1 LQTTDDHRQR
11 LGRAQAISRTTL
23 VGAVWNVLLS
33 AIKIVVGWLA
43 HSQSLIAD
51 GVHSLSDLLSD
62 LLVWF
67 AGRKASAAPDERH
80 PYGHGRYETLAT
92 LGLGILLLV
101 VAIGIGW
108 DAAARL
114 FEPESLLR
122 PAPIA
127 LLAAALSIGIKEWLY
142 WYTLGYAKRVRSDML
157 RANAWHHRSD
167 AISSVVV
174 LVGVAGTLAGLPYLD
189 AIAAFIVALM
199 IAGVAWGLG
208 WEATRELVDTALDAK
223 RLDAIRRTIQEVGG
237 VRDIHMLRTR
247 SMGGHASADVHVL
260 VDPFVSVSEGHLIS
274 VMVEQRLKRE
284 IDEINDVTV
293 HIDPEDDERAAPTM
307 GLPMRPEALRRL
319 DALWAEIPE
328 AKHLKR
334 VLLHYLNGRI
344 EADVFLPLSD
354 GHGPN
359 ADPEGLRERL
369 QRAAEHDPHFK
380 QINVY
385 FG

>member
-1 LQTTDDHRQR
+1 LPTAAAHQQR
-11 LGRAQAISRTTL
+11 LSRVQAISRTTL
-23 VGAVWNVLLS
+23 IGAICNVLLS
-33 AIKIVVGWLA
+33 AIKIVVGWLGQ
-43 HSQSLIAD
+43 SQSLIAD
-51 GVHSLSDLLSD
+51 GVHSLSDLVSD
-62 LLVWF
+62 LMVWF
-67 AGRKASAAPDERH
+67 AGRKANEAPDERH
-80 PYGHGRYETLAT
+80 PYGHGRFETLAT
-92 LGLGILLLV
+92 LGLGILLLG

-108 DAAARL
+108 DAASRL
-114 FEPESLLR
+114 FEPESLLH
-122 PAPIA
+122 PAPIT
-127 LLAAALSIGIKEWLY
+127 LIAATLSIGIKEWLY
-142 WYTLGYAKRVRSDML
+142 WYTLGYAKRVRSDLL

-167 AISSVVV
+167 AISSIVV

-199 IAGVAWGLG
+199 IAGVAWELGLD
-208 WEATRELVDTALDAK
+208 AVRELVDTALDAK

-247 SMGGHASADVHVL
+247 TLGGHASADVHVL

-284 IDEINDVTV
+284 IDEISDVTV
-293 HIDPEDDERAAPTM
+293 HIDPEDDERAPPTM
-307 GLPMRPEALRRL
+307 GLPLRPEALRRL

-334 VLLHYLNGRI
+334 VLLHYIDGRI

-354 GHGPN
+354 GHGPG
-359 ADPEGLRERL
+359 ADPGGLRERL
-369 QRAAEHDPHFK
+369 QRAAERDPSFK

>member
-1 LQTTDDHRQR
+1 LPTTAAHHRRQS
-11 LGRAQAISRTTL
+11 RAQAISRTTL
-23 VGAVWNVLLS
+23 IGAVWNILLS
-33 AIKIVVGWLA
+33 IVKIIVGWLGQ
-43 HSQSLIAD
+43 SQSLIAD
-51 GVHSLSDLLSD
+51 GVHSLSDLISD
-62 LLVWF
+62 VLVWL
-67 AGRKASAAPDERH
+67 AGRKANEAPDERH
-80 PYGHGRYETLAT
+80 PYGHGRFETLAT

-101 VAIGIGW
+101 VAIGIAW
-108 DAAARL
+108 DAATRL
-114 FEPESLLR
+114 FAPESLLR
-122 PAPIA
+122 PAPIT

-142 WYTLGYAKRVRSDML
+142 WYTLGYAKRVRSDLL

-167 AISSVVV
+167 AISSIVV
-174 LVGVAGTLAGLPYLD
+174 LVGVAGTMAGLAYLD

-208 WEATRELVDTALDAK
+208 WDAIRELVDTALDTK
-223 RLDAIRRTIQEVGG
+223 RLDAIRHTIQEVAG

-247 SMGGHASADVHVL
+247 TMGGHAAADVHVL

-284 IDEINDVTV
+284 IDEITDVTV
-293 HIDPEDDERAAPTM
+293 HIDPEDDERAPPTM
-307 GLPMRPEALRRL
+307 GLPLRPEALRRL
-319 DALWAEIPE
+319 NALWAGIPE

-334 VLLHYLNGRI
+334 VLLHYLDGRI

-354 GHGPN
+354 GHGPR
-359 ADPEGLRERL
+359 ADPEGLRDRL
-369 QRAAEHDPHFK
+369 QQAAERDPDFK